1 MLEKPYSLFVMLLVF
16 VGVFC
21 FTVVFVPI
29 GSAQQLK
36 QHKWWEVT
44 PEEENP
50 SPDYDSILYSEI
62 APRLHE
68 ITKNSS
74 RVMVKVM
81 GQSASGRDL
90 YLAIV
95 AAPGDEG
102 RFGHYQKLRRL
113 MIHNPEKAQ
122 AMIEVFDDFKV
133 PVFINGSIHGN
144 EYPGTD
150 ACIRL
155 IETLA
160 YDDSE
165 EVQRHT

>member
-1 MLEKPYSLFVMLLVF
+1 MDKYPSSFVLLWAF
-16 VGVFC
+16 FGAFC
-21 FTVVFVPI
+21 FTMVFVPV
-29 GSAQQLK
+29 GSAQQSEK
-36 QHKWWEVT
+36 YKWWEVT

-68 ITKNSS
+68 ITNNSS
-74 RVMVKVM
+74 RVKVRIM
-81 GQSASGRDL
+81 GQSPAGRDL
-90 YLAIV
+90 YLAII

-113 MIHNPEKAQ
+113 MIHNPDKAQ
-122 AMIEVFDDFKV
+122 TMIEAFDDFKV

-160 YDDSE
+160 
-165 EVQRHT
+165 